1 MDRFRK
7 LTYNKNEERATPHN
21 SATYFHISF

>member
-7 LTYNKNEERATPHN
+7 LTYNKNEERAAPYN
-21 SATYFHISF
+21 SATYFHISL